1 MNKKNSRFEDLSFS
15 VNKGPSGLLERTLL
29 LSYSTTKHDTM
40 GASSSKS
47 APAVADNISQL
58 IGMFSFLVICSLG
71 MGFMAFALCE
81 RVWSGIIF
89 PSGSKNND

>member
-1 MNKKNSRFEDLSFS
+1 
-15 VNKGPSGLLERTLL
+15 
-29 LSYSTTKHDTM
+29 M
-40 GASSSKS
+40 GASSSKA

-71 MGFMAFALCE
+71 MGFMAFALCQ

-89 PSGSKNND
+89 PSGSKKTTTKPLSYDILWFR